1 MKNNL
6 KIEIVKWIDG
16 LSQLKNIR
24 EKVFIQEQKVTPQL
38 EWDGMDEKAIHF
50 LVFND
55 KAAIGCARAI
65 VIKDHMQLGR
75 MAVLKEYRGQGIGGA
90 LIEKAVTT
98 AKLNQLSA
106 IYISAQCHAIDFYKK
121 FGFEVTSDIYLDA
134 EIPHRDMTLDFYKY
148 FLNDRGNGC
157 PFNMI

>member
-75 MAVLKEYRGQGIGGA
+75 MAVLKEYRGQGIGSA
-90 LIEKAVTT
+90 LLEKAMTI

-121 FGFEVTSDIYLDA
+121 FGFEVKSDIYLEA
-134 EIPHRDMTLDFYKY
+134 EIPHRDMTLDF
-148 FLNDRGNGC
+148 
-157 PFNMI
+157 

>member
-6 KIEIVKWIDG
+6 KVEIAKWIDDHT
-16 LSQLKNIR
+16 QLKNIR
-24 EKVFIQEQKVTPQL
+24 EKVFIQEQKVTPEL

-75 MAVLKEYRGQGIGGA
+75 MAVLKEYRGQGIGSA
-90 LIEKAVTT
+90 LIEKAMTI

-134 EIPHRDMTLDFYKY
+134 EIPHRDMTLDF
-148 FLNDRGNGC
+148 
-157 PFNMI
+157 

>member
-75 MAVLKEYRGQGIGGA
+75 MAVLKEYRGQGIGSA
-90 LIEKAVTT
+90 LLEKAMTI
-98 AKLNQLSA
+98 AKLNQLSV

-121 FGFEVTSDIYLDA
+121 FGFEVKSDIYLDA
-134 EIPHRDMTLDFYKY
+134 EIPHRDMTLK
-148 FLNDRGNGC
+148 L
-157 PFNMI
+157 

>member
-75 MAVLKEYRGQGIGGA
+75 MAVLKEYRGQGIGSA
-90 LIEKAVTT
+90 LIEKAMTI

-134 EIPHRDMTLDFYKY
+134 EIPHRDMTLDF
-148 FLNDRGNGC
+148 
-157 PFNMI
+157 

>member
-90 LIEKAVTT
+90 LIEKAMTT

-134 EIPHRDMTLDFYKY
+134 EIPHRDMTLDF
-148 FLNDRGNGC
+148 
-157 PFNMI
+157 

>member
-6 KIEIVKWIDG
+6 KVEIAKWIDDHT
-16 LSQLKNIR
+16 QLKNIR
-24 EKVFIQEQKVTPQL
+24 EQVFIQEQKVTPQL

-75 MAVLKEYRGQGIGGA
+75 MAVLKEYRGQGIGSA
-90 LIEKAVTT
+90 LIEKAMTT

-134 EIPHRDMTLDFYKY
+134 EIPHRDMTLDF
-148 FLNDRGNGC
+148 
-157 PFNMI
+157 

>member
-6 KIEIVKWIDG
+6 KIEIVKWLDG

-75 MAVLKEYRGQGIGGA
+75 MAVLKEYRGQGIGSA
-90 LIEKAVTT
+90 LLEKAMTI

-134 EIPHRDMTLDFYKY
+134 EIPHRDMTLDF
-148 FLNDRGNGC
+148 
-157 PFNMI
+157 

>member
-24 EKVFIQEQKVTPQL
+24 DKVFIQEQKVTPQL

-55 KAAIGCARAI
+55 NAAIGCARAI

-75 MAVLKEYRGQGIGGA
+75 MAVLKEYRGQGIGSA
-90 LIEKAVTT
+90 LIEKAMTT

-134 EIPHRDMTLDFYKY
+134 EIPHRDMTLDF
-148 FLNDRGNGC
+148 
-157 PFNMI
+157 

>member
-6 KIEIVKWIDG
+6 KVEIAKWIDDHT
-16 LSQLKNIR
+16 QLKNIR
-24 EKVFIQEQKVTPQL
+24 EQVFIQEQKVTPEL

-55 KAAIGCARAI
+55 NAAIGCARAI

-75 MAVLKEYRGQGIGGA
+75 MAVLKEYRGQGIGSA
-90 LIEKAVTT
+90 LIEKAMTT

-121 FGFEVTSDIYLDA
+121 FGFEVKSDIYLDA
-134 EIPHRDMTLDFYKY
+134 EIPHRDMTLDF
-148 FLNDRGNGC
+148 
-157 PFNMI
+157 

>member
-121 FGFEVTSDIYLDA
+121 FGFEVKSDIYLDA
-134 EIPHRDMTLDFYKY
+134 EIPHRDMTLDF
-148 FLNDRGNGC
+148 
-157 PFNMI
+157 

>member
-6 KIEIVKWIDG
+6 KVEIAKWIDDHT
-16 LSQLKNIR
+16 QLKNIR
-24 EKVFIQEQKVTPQL
+24 EQVFIQEQKVTPQL

-75 MAVLKEYRGQGIGGA
+75 MAVLKEYRGQGIGSA
-90 LIEKAVTT
+90 LLEKAMTI

-121 FGFEVTSDIYLDA
+121 FGFEVKSDIYLDA
-134 EIPHRDMTLDFYKY
+134 EIPHRDMTLDF
-148 FLNDRGNGC
+148 
-157 PFNMI
+157 

>member
-24 EKVFIQEQKVTPQL
+24 EKVYIQEQKVTPQL

-75 MAVLKEYRGQGIGGA
+75 MAVLKEYRGQGIGSA
-90 LIEKAVTT
+90 LLEKAMTI

-121 FGFEVTSDIYLDA
+121 FGFEVKSDIYLDA
-134 EIPHRDMTLDFYKY
+134 EIPHRDMTLDF
-148 FLNDRGNGC
+148 
-157 PFNMI
+157 

>member
-75 MAVLKEYRGQGIGGA
+75 MAVLKEYRGQGIGSA
-90 LIEKAVTT
+90 LIEKAMTT
-98 AKLNQLSA
+98 AKLNELSA

-134 EIPHRDMTLDFYKY
+134 EIPHRDMTLDF
-148 FLNDRGNGC
+148 
-157 PFNMI
+157 

>member
-75 MAVLKEYRGQGIGGA
+75 MAVLKKYRGQGIGSA
-90 LIEKAVTT
+90 LIEKAMTT

-134 EIPHRDMTLDFYKY
+134 EIPHRDMTLDF
-148 FLNDRGNGC
+148 
-157 PFNMI
+157 

>member
-24 EKVFIQEQKVTPQL
+24 DKVFIQEQKVTPQL

-75 MAVLKEYRGQGIGGA
+75 MAVLKEYRGQGIGTA
-90 LIEKAVTT
+90 LIEKAMTT

-134 EIPHRDMTLDFYKY
+134 EIPHRDMTLDF
-148 FLNDRGNGC
+148 
-157 PFNMI
+157 

>member
-75 MAVLKEYRGQGIGGA
+75 MAVLKEYRGQGIGSA
-90 LIEKAVTT
+90 LLEKAMTI

-121 FGFEVTSDIYLDA
+121 FGFEVKSDIYLDA
-134 EIPHRDMTLDFYKY
+134 EIPHRDMTLDF
-148 FLNDRGNGC
+148 
-157 PFNMI
+157 